1 MVDRRK
7 GDRWCQEEVVTPVK
21 LAESAPKVVPAPMTA
36 HIHSSTGGFTQCF
49 EEKGRQLETF
59 GLGTGFAGV
68 GEGCRNLAEI
78 HLEITAREGRQTYN
92 PSMRGVLA
100 SLLCHCRDVGEAL
113 QVFQHHIALMNPSER
128 WLSSIRGGSLVLT
141 ISFAPDRAYPRPAL
155 ERSMSALVTWIAEQ
169 TGIHVTP
176 AACGFAFPR
185 PSYHGRYAEVFGNA
199 LSFGGDISCMHLPS
213 EVLYRPIR
221 GANSYLKQVLQER
234 AQQALQRI
242 EIENVFVG
250 KVRQRIRLSLHRGL
264 GIGDVCN
271 ALHVSRPTLYSRLKR
286 EGTSYT
292 ELLAVVRKEL
302 AYQQIEQGRPVV
314 CISDNLG
321 FKDVSSFHRAFRR
334 WFKQSPG
341 ALRARLRVQRNGA
354 SQ

>member
-1 MVDRRK
+1 MRSRVTVSALAVLDLYDLLLASGAATKSQLLKAGLDREAMIDCSV
-7 GDRWCQEEVVTPVK
+7 GAPPAQEQRLPEAHLLTLWRAAANSTEVP
-21 LAESAPKVVPAPMTA
+21 
-36 HIHSSTGGFTQCF
+36 HI
-49 EEKGRQLETF
+49 
-59 GLGTGFAGV
+59 GLLV
-68 GEGCRNLAEI
+68 G
-78 HLEITAREGRQTYN
+78 QTYN

-128 WLSSIRGGSLVLT
+128 WVSSIRGGSLVLT

-176 AACGFAFPR
+176 AACTFAFPR
-185 PSYHGRYAEVFGNA
+185 PSYHGRYAQVFGNA
-199 LSFGGDISCMHLPS
+199 LSFGGDITCMHLPS
-213 EVLYRPIR
+213 EVLNRPIR

-234 AQQALQRI
+234 AQQALQKI

-264 GIGDVCN
+264 GIGDVCR
-271 ALHVSRPTLYSRLKR
+271 ALHVSRPTLYRRLKR

-292 ELLAVVRKEL
+292 ELLAAVRKEL
-302 AYQQIEQGRPVV
+302 AYQQIEQGQPVV
-314 CISDNLG
+314 CVSDNLG

-341 ALRARLRVQRNGA
+341 ALRARLRMPHNGA
-354 SQ
+354 IP